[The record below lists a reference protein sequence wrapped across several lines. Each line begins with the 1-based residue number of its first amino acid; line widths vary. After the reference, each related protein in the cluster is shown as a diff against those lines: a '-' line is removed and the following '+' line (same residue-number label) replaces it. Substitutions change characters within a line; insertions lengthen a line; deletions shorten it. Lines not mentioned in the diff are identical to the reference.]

1 MTDFSGVER
10 QERVK
15 WPVLIPGV
23 YVCAYVGIFFEASAK
38 EDVGYRTAPFS
49 WCHRE
54 SRLHNC
60 SLIGLQC
67 V

>member
-23 YVCAYVGIFFEASAK
+23 YVCAYVGMFLRPVQKRMWVI
-38 EDVGYRTAPFS
+38 G
-49 WCHRE
+49 
-54 SRLHNC
+54 RLHFPGVTVTLSC
-60 SLIGLQC
+60 TTAA
-67 V
+67 